1 MRPCLVA
8 LAIALLAGPVHSQ
21 EAPVNPLAP
30 RPADPWSGTWSDG
43 KLTARL
49 ERRADGWGGA
59 LTLGG
64 QSFPLAAAGAEARLD
79 GTFEAGG
86 ARYAFTLVREGE
98 GATLT
103 TDGVAYRLR
112 KEGAKNPLA
121 GGAQQPTA
129 GPTAGPPAPVPDDWQ
144 RWRHPLGNEVRYPP
158 GWTLQETQLGLLF
171 VPPDIARDPA
181 TGQTMEVILLQ
192 GVPAQGVTR
201 PDDPKA
207 VQYIEAGMAQ
217 MFPFMRRT
225 AAPAVRDL
233 PSPGGARQV
242 AEFCYAGTN
251 PMQKRLEAVALVA
264 IVEGQA
270 AIGLLVAEPARFAE
284 RQAVVR
290 QIFASCGIGEAT
302 RDQRVVG
309 AWRYTSTYSSK
320 DFSTTNVTN
329 LTLAADGRCARDGQ
343 LAASA
348 THRQDGDVTG
358 HSSVD
363 SGGGVNGQQ
372 GTWAADGR
380 KLALRWNDGSYQ
392 EYGYTITDGSAMLL
406 DGKLYER
413 VQ

>member
-1 MRPCLVA
+1 MRPCLVVLA
-8 LAIALLAGPVHSQ
+8 LALLAGPAHSQ

-30 RPADPWSGTWSDG
+30 RPADPWSGRWSDDR
-43 KLTARL
+43 LTAQL
-49 ERRADGWGGA
+49 ERRAEGWAGT

-64 QSFPLAAAGAEARLD
+64 QTFPLGATGVEARLD

-86 ARYAFTLVREGE
+86 ARYAFTLTRDGE

-103 TDGVAYRLR
+103 TDGAAYRLKR
-112 KEGAKNPLA
+112 QGPKNPLA
-121 GGAQQPTA
+121 GGGPQGGA
-129 GPTAGPPAPVPDDWQ
+129 GPAAPAGPVSVPDDWQ

-158 GWTLQETQLGLLF
+158 SWTLQETQIGLLF

-192 GVPAQGVTR
+192 GVPAQGVTK

-207 VQYIEAGMAQ
+207 VQYVEAGMAQ
-217 MFPFMRRT
+217 LFPFMRR
-225 AAPAVRDL
+225 AGQPAVRDI
-233 PSPGGARQV
+233 GGRQV
-242 AEFCYAGTN
+242 AELNYSGTN
-251 PMQKRLEAVALVA
+251 PGGKKLEAVALVA

-290 QIFASCGIGEAT
+290 QIFASCGIGAAT
-302 RDQRVVG
+302 RDGRVVG
-309 AWRYTSTYSSK
+309 TWRYTSTYSSK

-358 HSSVD
+358 HSSLD
-363 SGGGVNGQQ
+363 SGGGINGQQ
-372 GTWAADGR
+372 GTWAADGK

-392 EYGYTITDGSAMLL
+392 EYGYTLSDGSAMLL